1 MQSFQ
6 EDGRISSKIK
16 RLHTRARHVCV
27 QQWVDKKWQVRWR
40 ILEKKL
46 QSILVG
52 WKMYARIGRSI
63 PTQASKNEWVNSY
76 IYPVPVLKGEE
87 LPKCKLQTQWKETYI
102 RQCNSLMF
110 SVRTQEFLLCY
121 LGQWHPTIDTS
132 AKQGNSSS
140 YFALI
145 ILLRINTQ
153 FTHTH
158 SYSYNV

>member
-76 IYPVPVLKGEE
+76 IYPVPLCSKERSYQSVSYRHNERKHTYVSVIPWCFLWE
-87 LPKCKLQTQWKETYI
+87 PKNFCFVTLANGIPPSTQVQNK
-102 RQCNSLMF
+102 
-110 SVRTQEFLLCY
+110 
-121 LGQWHPTIDTS
+121 
-132 AKQGNSSS
+132 A
-140 YFALI
+140 
-145 ILLRINTQ
+145 ILLLILLL
-153 FTHTH
+153 
-158 SYSYNV
+158 